1 MRFILRNTF
10 ALTLAAVL
18 GGPAAP
24 QSLEVGFDFSSA
36 ALPFWEVG
44 ARTEGQE
51 VESQPQKPADAA
63 TPVSSNTARHLN
75 IFVLVGD
82 RAVNSIASGFATSV
96 IVEVRDERNLPVEG
110 AEVVFQLPSVGPSGI
125 FADQQSTWTGRTD
138 FNGQVIAPKYAP
150 NRQKGRFAIQI
161 TASRAG
167 VMAHAVAAQTNS
179 FQSVVEATPRHSGWW
194 WKAVIVAG
202 ACGAA
207 GGIVWATRGGGNS
220 VTLSP
225 GSVSIGPP
233 R

>member
-1 MRFILRNTF
+1 MRFILRNTL

-18 GGPAAP
+18 CGPAAP
-24 QSLEVGFDFSSA
+24 QSLEVGFDSSSA
-36 ALPFWEVG
+36 ALTFWEVG
-44 ARTEGQE
+44 ARTAGQDS
-51 VESQPQKPADAA
+51 ESQPQKPADAA
-63 TPVSSNTARHLN
+63 TPVSPNTARHLN

-82 RAVNSIASGFATSV
+82 RAVNSIASGSATSV

-110 AEVVFQLPSVGPSGI
+110 AEVVFQLPSVGPSG
-125 FADQQSTWTGRTD
+125 FFPDERSTWTGRTD
-138 FNGQVIAPKYAP
+138 FNGQVIAPKYTP

-167 VMAHAVAAQTNS
+167 VAAHAVVAQTNS

-194 WKAVIVAG
+194 KALIVAG
-202 ACGAA
+202 ACGAAA

-220 VTLSP
+220 VTLNP
-225 GSVSIGPP
+225 GSVSIGAP